1 MVYVQIMYLHHTS
14 ELSYTKTKKQVQS
27 YLYKTVIKPF
37 KK

>member
-14 ELSYTKTKKQVQS
+14 ELSYTETKRQVQT
-27 YLYKTVIKPF
+27 YLYKTVIKPI